1 MRDMEQERQSLK
13 QLIHFEKGAYST
25 KASKVSLLARLFPGL
40 VFYSNTAW
48 IVFWAGRAA
57 KQGIY
62 GNEEWA
68 VSSYDI
74 MTALE
79 KVGVSIE
86 ISGIDNFRS
95 LNSPCV
101 FIGNHMSA
109 LETFILPCIIQPL
122 TDTTFVV
129 KESLIDYPVFGPV
142 IRSRNPVL
150 VGRTNPR
157 EDLKAVLKGGTEI
170 LSSGRSIVIF
180 PQTTR
185 TPVFNPSEFNTIG
198 VKLAKK
204 ADVPVV
210 PIALKTD
217 AWGNGKRLKDFGKID
232 PSKKA
237 YITFG
242 KPLKIKDRGVEEHN
256 AIISFIQ
263 EHLKKWGGETATAN
277 R

>member
-1 MRDMEQERQSLK
+1 MRYIEQERHSLK
-13 QLIHFEKGAYST
+13 QLIHFEKGAYRT
-25 KASKVSLLARLFPGL
+25 KASKVSLLAHFFPGP

-48 IVFWAGRAA
+48 IVFWAGHAA
-57 KQGIY
+57 KQGRY
-62 GNEEWA
+62 GNQEWA
-68 VSSYDI
+68 DSSHDV

-79 KVGVSIE
+79 KIGVSIE
-86 ISGIDNFRS
+86 IKGVDNFRS
-95 LNSPCV
+95 LDGPFV

-109 LETFILPCIIQPL
+109 LETFVLPCIIQPL
-122 TDTTFVV
+122 KDTTFVV

-142 IRSRNPVL
+142 MRSRNPVV

-157 EDLKAVLKGGTEI
+157 EDLKAVLNGGTEI

-185 TPVFNPSEFNTIG
+185 APVFNPSEFNTIG

-217 AWGNGKRLKDFGKID
+217 AWGNGRRLKDFGRID
-232 PSKKA
+232 PSKKV
-237 YITFG
+237 YFSFG
-242 KPLKIKDRGVEEHN
+242 KPMRVKNRGVEEHN
-256 AIISFIQ
+256 AIIAYIE
-263 EHLKKWGGETATAN
+263 EHLKKWNSEG
-277 R
+277 